1 MARLV
6 QQLVSELALSLSD
19 DLDSVFHGLETVQP
33 YTEIRA
39 LGECR
44 DPQGLEGGGGVGRLA
59 RQVKGGEALCDQ
71 VDHVEVQLSVHRDV
85 DVLQAEGDEAA
96 PGHGLLA
103 ILARPKHAQGPV
115 YLPQG
120 GAVWQRHDH
129 RLPELLGGLYRAAD
143 NNRGEQGLAMRHLG
157 VGLFVEHQ
165 ADVHVLGL
173 AGGQRTPRDG
183 QADVKLR

>member
-71 VDHVEVQLSVHRDV
+71 VDHVEVCC
-85 DVLQAEGDEAA
+85 
-96 PGHGLLA
+96 
-103 ILARPKHAQGPV
+103 
-115 YLPQG
+115 
-120 GAVWQRHDH
+120 
-129 RLPELLGGLYRAAD
+129 
-143 NNRGEQGLAMRHLG
+143 
-157 VGLFVEHQ
+157 
-165 ADVHVLGL
+165 
-173 AGGQRTPRDG
+173 
-183 QADVKLR
+183 